1 MEGRG
6 RLYIQSLGALLLV
19 CAAWLLQAFPVAPL
33 EPVNDALHWALKT
46 DYDWGALLARAQS
59 WVEET
64 GEWRDALAGLR
75 EEASPDTPLMPV
87 DGSLLW
93 EFGWLPP
100 GVSEEFHEGIDLLA
114 PAGTPVVAI
123 LDGTVIAVR
132 QDRRHGLVVEVQ
144 HDEIVAL
151 YGQLEG
157 VVARA
162 GDEVRRGQIIGRV
175 SRAAGVEQNLPPHL
189 HFEVWPTA
197 TGAPVD
203 PVSYLDLGG
212 KLR

>member
-6 RLYIQSLGALLLV
+6 RLYIQTVGALLLA
-19 CAAWLLQAFPVAPL
+19 CAAWLLEAFPVAPL
-33 EPVNDALHWALKT
+33 EPLNDALRWALEA
-46 DYDWGALLARAQS
+46 DYDWRAALATAQS
-59 WVEET
+59 WVEEGADWLGPVT
-64 GEWRDALAGLR
+64 GLW
-75 EEASPDTPLMPV
+75 EEESPDTPQMPV
-87 DGSLLW
+87 EGSLLW

-132 QDRRHGLVVEVQ
+132 QDRRMGLVVEVQ
-144 HDEIVAL
+144 HGETVAL

-157 VVARA
+157 VAVRA

-175 SRAAGVEQNLPPHL
+175 SRAVGVEQNLPPHL
-189 HFEVWPTA
+189 HFEVRPTA

-203 PVSYLDLGG
+203 PASYLGLGG
-212 KLR
+212 KSR